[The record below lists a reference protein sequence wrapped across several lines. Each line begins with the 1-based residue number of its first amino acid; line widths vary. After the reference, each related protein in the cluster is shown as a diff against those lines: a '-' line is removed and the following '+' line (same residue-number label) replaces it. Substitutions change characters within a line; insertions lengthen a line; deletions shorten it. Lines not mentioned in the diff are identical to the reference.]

1 MLQRPRE
8 YFAKD
13 PDSIFKRHDPTYG
26 TAEGFGKEDP
36 YLPGDYRSLFNL
48 VKEGISHEN
57 CKVLIVVKDTG

>member
-48 VKEGISHEN
+48 VKDGFFFT
-57 CKVLIVVKDTG
+57 KM